1 MLRIGI
7 DGRAF
12 ASPAAGIRRYV
23 RNLTRALLALGEP
36 LEIVALGGRDSSAL
50 PAGTGYIA
58 EPPHPPTNLGWTLV
72 GLPRAAK
79 RAAVDVIH
87 APAYTAPFW
96 SPVPVVL
103 TIHDVSYE
111 RHPQWY
117 PYRRDWAR
125 RAFYRRSA
133 HAAAHILTVSRFS
146 ATEITAAYR
155 IPPERM
161 TVTHLGVDEAF
172 APGDPDLPGE
182 LPAGVTTPYLLHVGD
197 LHERRNL
204 LMLADAVLAARRHFG
219 ALAPHRASV
228 RGGDPARTALSL
240 VLAGADLG
248 VGDAVCAMAT
258 RAGAEDAVLRLGPV
272 SEKRLRT
279 LYRNAVALAYPS
291 LYEGFGLPLVE
302 AMACGTP
309 VIASNTA
316 SMPEVLGDAGILLD
330 PSDGQAWTRAII
342 DVVNNHQSR
351 GRLRAA
357 GLRRAADFTWERTAR
372 LTLEVYRRVA

>member
-12 ASPAAGIRRYV
+12 ASPAAGVRRYV
-23 RNLTRALLALGEP
+23 NGLTCALLALGEP
-36 LEIVALGGRDSSAL
+36 LAVVALGGRDSSAL
-50 PAGTGYIA
+50 PPGVGYVA
-58 EPPHPPTNLGWTLV
+58 EPPHPPTNLGWTLI
-72 GLPRAAK
+72 GLPRAAR
-79 RAAVDVIH
+79 RAAVNVIH

-111 RHPQWY
+111 LHPQWY

-133 HAAAHILTVSRFS
+133 HIASHILTISRFS
-146 ATEITAAYR
+146 ATEIAAAYR

-161 TVTHLGVDEAF
+161 TVTPHGVDDTF
-172 APGDPDLPGE
+172 APADSDLLEE
-182 LPAGVTTPYLLHVGD
+182 LPTGVSQPYLLHVGD

-204 LMLADAVLAARRHFG
+204 PMLVDAVLAARRH
-219 ALAPHRASV
+219 V
-228 RGGDPARTALSL
+228 GGVFQALSL
-240 VLAGADLG
+240 VLAGADRG
-248 VGDAVCAMAT
+248 VGDAVLGIAA
-258 RAGAEDAVLRLGPV
+258 RAGAADAVVRLGPV

-279 LYRNAVALAYPS
+279 LYRGAIALAYPS

-309 VIASNTA
+309 VIASDTA
-316 SMPEVLGDAGILLD
+316 SMPEVLGGAGILVD
-330 PSDGQAWTRAII
+330 RADGQAWTSAIV
-342 DVVNNHQSR
+342 DVVNNEQTR

-357 GLRRAADFTWERTAR
+357 GLRRAAEFTWERTAKI
-372 LTLEVYRRVA
+372 TLDAYRRVLERRT

>member
-12 ASPAAGIRRYV
+12 ASPAAGVRRYV
-23 RNLTRALLALGEP
+23 KGLTRALLALGEP

-50 PAGTGYIA
+50 PAGVGHIA

-72 GLPRAAK
+72 GLPRAAR
-79 RAAVDVIH
+79 RAAIDVIH

-117 PYRRDWAR
+117 PYKRDWAR

-133 HAAAHILTVSRFS
+133 QVASHILTDSRFS

-155 IPPERM
+155 IPAARM
-161 TVTHLGVDEAF
+161 TVTPLGVDEGF
-172 APGDPDLPGE
+172 APADPGRPDKRL
-182 LPAGVTTPYLLHVGD
+182 AGVTLPYLLHVGD

-204 LMLADAVLAARRHFG
+204 EMLVGAVLAAR
-219 ALAPHRASV
+219 AQ
-228 RGGDPARTALSL
+228 GGTLSTLSL

-248 VGDAVCAMAT
+248 VGDAVSAIAA
-258 RAGAEDAVLRLGPV
+258 RAGAPDAVVRLGPV
-272 SEKRLRT
+272 SEKRLCI
-279 LYRNAVALAYPS
+279 LYRGAMALAYPS

-309 VIASNTA
+309 VIAANTA
-316 SMPEVLGDAGILLD
+316 SMPEVLGDAGILVD
-330 PSDGQAWTRAII
+330 PADAQAWTRAII
-342 DVVNNHQSR
+342 DVVNNEQTR
-351 GRLRAA
+351 GRLRTA
-357 GLRRAADFTWERTAR
+357 GLRRAGELTWERTAR
-372 LTLEVYRRVA
+372 LTLEVYRRTIGR

>member
-23 RNLTRALLALGEP
+23 HGLTRALLALGEP
-36 LEIVALGGRDSSAL
+36 LAVVALGGRDSSAL
-50 PAGTGYIA
+50 PAGAGRVA

-72 GLPRAAK
+72 GLPHAAH

-133 HAAAHILTVSRFS
+133 HAASHILTVSSFS
-146 ATEITAAYR
+146 AAEIVAAYR
-155 IPPERM
+155 IRPERM
-161 TVTHLGVDEAF
+161 TVAPLGVDDGFSPA
-172 APGDPDLPGE
+172 DPHLPAE
-182 LPAGVTTPYLLHVGD
+182 LPAGVTSPYLLHVGD

-204 LMLADAVLAARRHFG
+204 AMLVDAVLAARRGLG
-219 ALAPHRASV
+219 ARQ
-228 RGGDPARTALSL
+228 ALSL
-240 VLAGADLG
+240 VLAGTDRG
-248 VGDAVCAMAT
+248 VGDAVCAIAA
-258 RAGAEDAVLRLGPV
+258 RAGVADAVVRLGPV
-272 SEKRLRT
+272 SETRLRT
-279 LYRNAVALAYPS
+279 LYRSAIALTYPS
-291 LYEGFGLPLVE
+291 LYEGFGLPLIE

-309 VIASNTA
+309 VIASTAA
-316 SMPEVLGDAGILLD
+316 SMPEVLGEAGLLVD
-330 PSDGQAWTRAII
+330 PADGQAWTRAII
-342 DVVNNHQSR
+342 DVVNNGQTR
-351 GRLRAA
+351 DRLRTA
-357 GLRRAADFTWERTAR
+357 GLRRAAQFTWARTAK
-372 LTLEVYRRVA
+372 LTLDTYRRVLER

>member
-12 ASPAAGIRRYV
+12 ASPAAGIRRYA
-23 RNLTRALLALGEP
+23 RSLTRALLALGEP

-50 PAGTGYIA
+50 PAGAGYIA

-72 GLPRAAK
+72 GLPRAAR

-111 RHPQWY
+111 LHPQWY

-125 RAFYRRSA
+125 RAFYRGSA

-146 ATEITAAYR
+146 AAEITTAYG

-172 APGDPDLPGE
+172 APGEPDLPGE

-204 LMLADAVLAARRHFG
+204 PMLVDAVLAVRRRVV
-219 ALAPHRASV
+219 ALPS
-228 RGGDPARTALSL
+228 LSL
-240 VLAGADLG
+240 VLVGADLG
-248 VGDAVCAMAT
+248 MGDAVCAMAT
-258 RAGAEDAVLRLGPV
+258 RAGADDAVMRLGPV

-279 LYRNAVALAYPS
+279 LYRGAVALAYPS
-291 LYEGFGLPLVE
+291 LYEGFGLPLLE

-330 PSDGQAWTRAII
+330 PSDGQAWARAII
-342 DVVNNHQSR
+342 DVVHDGQTR

-357 GLRRAADFTWERTAR
+357 GLRRAADFTWARTAR
-372 LTLEVYRRVA
+372 LTLDAYRRTVAL

>member
-12 ASPAAGIRRYV
+12 ASQAAGVRRYV
-23 RNLTRALLALGEP
+23 NGLTRALLALGEP
-36 LEIVALGGRDSSAL
+36 LAVVAIGGRDSSAL
-50 PAGTGYIA
+50 PPGVGYVA
-58 EPPHPPTNLGWTLV
+58 ESSHPPTNLGWTLI
-72 GLPRAAK
+72 GLPLAAR

-96 SPVPVVL
+96 SQVPVVL

-111 RHPQWY
+111 LHPQWY

-133 HAAAHILTVSRFS
+133 HIASHILTVSRFS
-146 ATEITAAYR
+146 ASEIRLAYR

-161 TVTHLGVDEAF
+161 TVTPHGVDDTFTPA
-172 APGDPDLPGE
+172 DLGCLGE
-182 LPAGVTTPYLLHVGD
+182 LPTGVRQPYLLHVGD

-204 LMLADAVLAARRHFG
+204 TMLVDAVLAARRD
-219 ALAPHRASV
+219 V
-228 RGGDPARTALSL
+228 GGVLPALSL
-240 VLAGADLG
+240 VLAGADRG
-248 VGDAVCAMAT
+248 VGDAVSEIA
-258 RAGAEDAVLRLGPV
+258 AGAGAADAVVRLGSV
-272 SEKRLRT
+272 SEERLRT
-279 LYRNAVALAYPS
+279 LYRGAIALAYPS

-316 SMPEVLGDAGILLD
+316 SIPEVLGGAGILVD
-330 PSDGQAWTRAII
+330 PADGQAWTNAIVN
-342 DVVNNHQSR
+342 VVNSEQTR
-351 GRLRAA
+351 GRLRTA
-357 GLRRAADFTWERTAR
+357 GLRRAAEFTWERTAK
-372 LTLEVYRRVA
+372 LTLGAYRRVLGGPHLGP